1 MWEVGAAG
9 AVFDV
14 PVIQPLLEHT
24 TCHLGSS
31 ISRDV
36 FWYVPCGTKF
46 SQYGDL
52 VLAAELAR
60 EGGHHGA
67 QSREPVGYNQEVVA
81 MEIEVVSHQH
91 LEWVVIGSKKT
102 TRSTAGM
109 PRSQVPEVDGLHA
122 AVPRCSQH
130 TGLPD

>member
-1 MWEVGAAG
+1 MCH
-9 AVFDV
+9 V
-14 PVIQPLLEHT
+14 PVFHPFLENT
-24 TCHLGSS
+24 THHLWPSLRG
-31 ISRDV
+31 DV

-109 PRSQVPEVDGLHA
+109 LRSQVSEVDGLNA
-122 AVPRCSQH
+122 AVPR
-130 TGLPD
+130 